1 MDQRTQ
7 RQLKALQ
14 NKLVNVNADITI
26 LEKELNLADLL
37 REKEQLTAEQTAY
50 TSIIG
55 EEQDIRAK
63 IDGCILKIKEYEG
76 CKLDAEFAK
85 KKALHDEQ
93 EIYDNEQARI
103 AFAFGEWQTY
113 MKDKLNELLETR
125 KNIESI
131 LAELNEEKTCIDT
144 VICNYSGVKRD
155 LRLQNMNMILAQQL
169 AYKHDKE
176 LYKTH
181 TDTVAGLLLEK
192 AQFAR
197 KVNTYTQDRY
207 NINNDYYTW
216 KCECDNIEKHI
227 AKHVEKHI
235 EKHVEKHAAGADD
248 ELFKARAR
256 LSRDPRQDYAL
267 RYMKLDADLAHSQNM
282 IKRIDKQLSKLE
294 AVKKE
299 KPIIRLNK
307 NGDEHV
313 VLAEYHI
320 AKQACGGIQQQI
332 EQQMCMLESIQREIE
347 ITQNSID
354 SGQRPDEII
363 AFENRARQRLSI
375 MTDRISTKYT
385 ESVAQYNTKIDEYRQ
400 LMVTYQKKYEN
411 ITENKSKKGKNMNN
425 VTNSINDINDKLKRQ
440 VTLSRLIQDRD
451 KLLESIAQLTT
462 MK

>member
-26 LEKELNLADLL
+26 LEKELNLADIL

-50 TSIIG
+50 TSIIN

-76 CKLDAEFAK
+76 GMLDAEFDK
-85 KKALHDEQ
+85 KKALYDEQ

-113 MKDKLNELLETR
+113 MKDKLTELLETR
-125 KNIESI
+125 KNMESI
-131 LAELNEEKTCIDT
+131 LAELNEEKSCIDT

-192 AQFAR
+192 SQFAR

-216 KCECDNIEKHI
+216 KCECE
-227 AKHVEKHI
+227 
-235 EKHVEKHAAGADD
+235 HVEKHAAEDA
-248 ELFKARAR
+248 LFEARAK

-282 IKRIDKQLSKLE
+282 INRIDKQLSKLE
-294 AVKKE
+294 AAKKE

-307 NGDEHV
+307 NVDEHA
-313 VLAEYHI
+313 VLAEYQI
-320 AKQACGGIQQQI
+320 AKQACCGIQQQI
-332 EQQMCMLESIQREIE
+332 EQQMCMIESIQREIDM
-347 ITQNSID
+347 TQNSIN
-354 SGQRPDEII
+354 SGQRPEEII
-363 AFENRARQRLSI
+363 AFEHRAKQRLSI
-375 MTDRISTKYT
+375 MTDRINKKYKDT
-385 ESVAQYNTKIDEYRQ
+385 VEKCDSKIDECRQ
-400 LMVTYQKKYEN
+400 LMATYQKKYEN
-411 ITENKSKKGKNMNN
+411 IIENKTKKGKDMGSIIS
-425 VTNSINDINDKLKRQ
+425 SINDINGKLERQ
-440 VTLSRLIQDRD
+440 TTLTRLIQDRD
-451 KLLESIAQLTT
+451 KLLESISQLSV
-462 MK
+462 